1 MSDGLQIWGKVF
13 RKSVIWYL
21 KNFQSLNRGEARQ
34 EIKIGLCKVTV
45 TVTATLNAN
54 AVATLTTI

>member
-1 MSDGLQIWGKVF
+1 MSDGLQIRGKVF

-45 TVTATLNAN
+45 TATLNAN